1 MTFAEAYE
9 KFGRTD
15 EDRKNDIIE
24 TKDEDVLYDIKD
36 DEPQIPPIPK
46 DSNNSDKPGHIDHI
60 DPKMSEMFEQFIKFM
75 EAQKGGESD
84 GN

>member
-24 TKDEDVLYDIKD
+24 EKNEDVLYDIKD

-46 DSNNSDKPGHIDHI
+46 DSDNSDKTGPV
-60 DPKMSEMFEQFIKFM
+60 DPKMSEMFEQFMKFM
-75 EAQKGGESD
+75 EAQKGGEPD